1 MFCLF
6 CLFVCLFNIH
16 QIASPFP
23 FIFLHLWVF
32 ISNRLNFFCLIAFFW
47 NPQCWLFLCFSPM
60 QLNCFCTK
68 STKIFENKSSWN
80 IRAPKLLIFTEK
92 SWNLQN
98 SETQMSFWVPLLN
111 RFWKL
116 AKMLIFLIIFKKKNL
131 TNFGC
136 PTLKF
141 HRCNGCI
148 LSYPKKQ
155 FEMESKRKT
164 FIVSCFVLGTDYRGG
179 VWTRF

>member
-1 MFCLF
+1 MFVLF
-6 CLFVCLFNIH
+6 CFVLFVCLFNIH

-47 NPQCWLFLCFSPM
+47 NPQCWFFRCFPPL

-80 IRAPKLLIFTEK
+80 IRAPKSLIFTEK
-92 SWNLQN
+92 SSKFRN
-98 SETQMSFWVPLLN
+98 SIELLSPVTQP
-111 RFWKL
+111 
-116 AKMLIFLIIFKKKNL
+116 FLKISKDAYCFNYFQKKDL

-141 HRCNGCI
+141 HRCNGSI
-148 LSYPKKQ
+148 LSYPRKQ